1 MLISAHEAIRRLG
14 VKPATLYAYVSRGLV
29 RSTPSAGSKE
39 HRYYAADVERLK
51 RGKRK
56 GRRTGAPLSSFDVYA
71 PVLDSSLC
79 LLEGGRLYYR
89 GLDAT
94 HLAER
99 ATLEEVA
106 ELMWGGPNGFPLSG
120 SQVPAGFRTWLQ
132 ELGPKATS
140 IERAKT
146 ILVRLATDDIAA
158 IDTSLPGVLRV
169 GRRLVPLL
177 ASSITGKMPTKTPI
191 HEQLARAWG
200 LDAIGADIV
209 RRCLVLVAD
218 HELNASTYV
227 ARCVASTG
235 ATPYAVVLAAMCAL
249 SGPIHGG
256 AASKLEAMLSEFI
269 ASKDIKARIIDRLRF
284 GDGVPGFGHPLYPE
298 GDPRAIAILD
308 ALKRAFP
315 QRKTAV
321 IFQIASE
328 VQGLSGRAPYVE
340 FALAATSLLLRLP
353 PGSALGLFL
362 VGRTVGW
369 IAHAIEQYASGVII
383 RPRARYVG
391 ILPSEID
398 DPAQDR

>member
-1 MLISAHEAIRRLG
+1 MLISAREAIRRLG

-29 RSTPSAGSKE
+29 RSTASAGSKE

-51 RGKRK
+51 RSKRK

-89 GLDAT
+89 GVDAT

-99 ATLEEVA
+99 ATLDEVA
-106 ELMWGGPNGFPLSG
+106 ELMWGGPGGFPLSG
-120 SQVPAGFRTWLQ
+120 SQIPAGFRTWLQ
-132 ELGPKATS
+132 ELGPRTTS
-140 IERAKT
+140 IERAKA
-146 ILVRLATDDIAA
+146 ILVRLASDDIAA

-169 GRRLVPLL
+169 GCRLVPLL
-177 ASSITGKMPTKTPI
+177 AAAITGKVPTKTPI

-200 LDAIGADIV
+200 LDAIGADLV

-235 ATPYAVVLAAMCAL
+235 ATPYAVVLAALCAL
-249 SGPIHGG
+249 SGPRHGG
-256 AASKLEAMLSEFI
+256 ASTNVETMLSEFI
-269 ASKDIKARIIDRLRF
+269 TSNDLKARILERLRS
-284 GDGVPGFGHPLYPE
+284 GDRIPGFGHPLYPQ
-298 GDPRAIAILD
+298 GDPRSLAILD
-308 ALKRAFP
+308 ALKRSLP
-315 QRKTAV
+315 NRKTAG

-328 VQGLSGRAPYVE
+328 VQNLSGRAPHLD

-353 PGSALGLFL
+353 KGSAQGLLL

-369 IAHAIEQYASGVII
+369 IAHAIEQYAAGVII

-391 ILPSEID
+391 ILPGEID
-398 DPAQDR
+398 DPA